1 MQQFFEWDE
10 AKERSNYRKHGVL
23 FEEAAQV
30 FDDPLAVT
38 EQDRIAGGKLRWQ
51 TIGMFKGFLLLLV
64 AHTVRWAEDEDGGG
78 GYEVIRIISARPAD
92 RKERKRYENGS
103 IQTR

>member
-38 EQDRIAGGKLRWQ
+38 EQDRIAGGELRWQ
-51 TIGMFKGFLLLLV
+51 TIGMGCSRVFCSCWWP
-64 AHTVRWAEDEDGGG
+64 TR
-78 GYEVIRIISARPAD
+78 SAG
-92 RKERKRYENGS
+92 RKMKMGAAA
-103 IQTR
+103 TR